1 MTENIEHVILQ
12 LEAKL
17 QAATLQND
25 VETTDELLA
34 DNWLNINANG
44 TITDKARSLEIMTKF
59 KFISITNEDVTVR
72 VYPGVAVVTGR
83 STRQLEGS
91 GDKVITNQVL
101 FTRVYAQP
109 TGHWQVVTSQAT
121 LVS

>member
-12 LEAKL
+12 LEDKL

-25 VETTDELLA
+25 IETTDALLA

-44 TITDKARSLEIMTKF
+44 TITHKARSLEIMSKF
-59 KFISITNEDVTVR
+59 KFISITNEDVIVR

-83 STRQLEGS
+83 STRQLEGPD
-91 GDKVITNQVL
+91 DKIISNQVL

-109 TGHWQVVTSQAT
+109 TGQWQVVTSQAT
-121 LVS
+121 LIS